1 MIFAG
6 APWYFWRDVDFRPR
20 VTAGLGNGG
29 DLAHPG
35 RHGLMY
41 RADTSIVPL
50 DVAISPVATVDQP
63 RLPLA
68 QATHQVFFWGFFWF
82 ASTSGAGAEMML
94 ASDNSDG
101 VTTSQTKPQ

>member
-1 MIFAG
+1 MQKGLICPRWAGLWITKSRRGSAMIFAG
-6 APWYFWRDVDFRPR
+6 APRYFWLDVGFRPR
-20 VTAGLGNGG
+20 VTAGLGNGE

-41 RADTSIVPL
+41 RADTSIVPF

-68 QATHQVFFWGFFWF
+68 QATHEVFF
-82 ASTSGAGAEMML
+82 
-94 ASDNSDG
+94 
-101 VTTSQTKPQ
+101 